1 MIDIWLLVL
10 IVIVG
15 IVVSIE
21 GMPDG
26 FNKNAKTFVTELAA
40 AARSMIKSVASMI
53 MVVAKRIGH
62 RIRQSRS
69 LSDQSIKRTI
79 PAPSLRVVIGTAVA
93 VVSSPIAAIPM
104 TFVFALLLY
113 ALNLIG
119 GDEYSF
125 ATNGSGTLR
134 YILGYAFVILV
145 ATLDVI
151 SRWSVIALPLLTGLG
166 FIAANYAS
174 RSNRFVRQLAL
185 STLMIGGVY
194 PLVFMLAAA
203 LDVFHEPIFN

>member
-1 MIDIWLLVL
+1 MIDTWLFVL

-15 IVVSIE
+15 IVVAIE
-21 GMPDG
+21 GIPDG
-26 FNKNAKTFVTELAA
+26 FDKKAKAFVVELAA
-40 AARSMIKSVASMI
+40 VAMSIIVRVASMI
-53 MVVAKRIGH
+53 MVVVNRIGH

-69 LSDQSIKRTI
+69 LPDQSKKPTN
-79 PAPSLRVVIGTAVA
+79 PAPSLRVVVGTAVA

-125 ATNGSGTLR
+125 ATNGPGTLR

-145 ATLDVI
+145 ATLDVV
-151 SRWSVIALPLLTGLG
+151 SRWSVIALPFFIGLS

-174 RSNRFVRQLAL
+174 RSSRFVRKLAL

-194 PLVFMLAAA
+194 PLIFMLAAA

>member
-1 MIDIWLLVL
+1 MIDLWLLVL

-151 SRWSVIALPLLTGLG
+151 SRWSVIALPLLIGLG
-166 FIAANYAS
+166 FMAANYAS
-174 RSNRFVRQLAL
+174 RSNRFVRKLAL

-194 PLVFMLAAA
+194 PLVFLLAAA

>member
-1 MIDIWLLVL
+1 VIDIWLLVL

>member
-15 IVVSIE
+15 IVVAIE
-21 GMPDG
+21 GIPDG
-26 FNKNAKTFVTELAA
+26 FDKKAKTFVAALAA
-40 AARSMIKSVASMI
+40 VAKSMIKRVASMI
-53 MVVAKRIGH
+53 MVVAKHIGH
-62 RIRQSRS
+62 RIHQSRS
-69 LSDQSIKRTI
+69 IRDQSIKRTSLV
-79 PAPSLRVVIGTAVA
+79 PSLRVVIGTAVA
-93 VVSSPIAAIPM
+93 VVSSPVAAIPT

-134 YILGYAFVILV
+134 YILGFAFVILV
-145 ATLDVI
+145 ATLDVV
-151 SRWSVIALPLLTGLG
+151 SRWFVIALPFFIGLG

-174 RSNRFVRQLAL
+174 RSNRFVRKLAL

-194 PLVFMLAAA
+194 PLIFMLAAA
-203 LDVFHEPIFN
+203 LDVFNEPIFN

>member
-1 MIDIWLLVL
+1 VIDIWLLVL

-194 PLVFMLAAA
+194 PLVFLLAAA

>member
-125 ATNGSGTLR
+125 ATNVSGTLR

-194 PLVFMLAAA
+194 PLVFLLAAA

>member
-10 IVIVG
+10 ILIVG
-15 IVVSIE
+15 MVVAIE
-21 GMPDG
+21 GLPDG
-26 FNKNAKTFVTELAA
+26 FGKKAKTFAMALAA
-40 AARSMIKSVASMI
+40 VAKSMIKRVASTI
-53 MVVAKRIGH
+53 IIVAKRIGY

-69 LSDQSIKRTI
+69 LPDQSIKPTI
-79 PAPSLRVVIGTAVA
+79 PAPSLRVVIGAAAA
-93 VVSSPIAAIPM
+93 VVFSPIAAIPM
-104 TFVFALLLY
+104 TFVFALFLY
-113 ALNLIG
+113 ALNMIG
-119 GDEYSF
+119 GDEYDL

-151 SRWSVIALPLLTGLG
+151 SRWSVIALPFFIGLG

-174 RSNRFVRQLAL
+174 RSNRFVRKLAL
-185 STLMIGGVY
+185 TTLMIGAVY

-203 LDVFHEPIFN
+203 LDVFNEPIFN

>member
-26 FNKNAKTFVTELAA
+26 FNKKAKTFVTELAA
-40 AARSMIKSVASMI
+40 VAKSMIKRVASMI

-62 RIRQSRS
+62 RIRQSRA
-69 LSDQSIKRTI
+69 LSGQSIKRTI

-151 SRWSVIALPLLTGLG
+151 SRWSVIALPLLIGLG
-166 FIAANYAS
+166 FMAANYAS
-174 RSNRFVRQLAL
+174 RSNRFVRKLAL

-194 PLVFMLAAA
+194 PLVFLLAAA